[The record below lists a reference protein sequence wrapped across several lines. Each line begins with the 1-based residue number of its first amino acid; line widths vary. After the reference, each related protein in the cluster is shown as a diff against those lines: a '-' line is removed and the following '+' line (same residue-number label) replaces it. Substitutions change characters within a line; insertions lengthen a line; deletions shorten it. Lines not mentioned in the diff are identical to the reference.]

1 MTSQKPTQHADIKRG
16 DAKQAP
22 KTKCRISAL
31 AIVSLLLGI
40 LILFPRYTALFG
52 FAAVITG
59 VAAQR
64 LIARSPG
71 KLRGHRLATA
81 GIVLGV
87 IGMVF
92 FFAIESLQV
101 RLIRKLPRA
110 WVRPVASFTGMGMAV
125 FGSFRGR
132 LAWVKSDFR
141 TIAMALEAYYQEHN
155 SYPAWAKGEG
165 GANSFAEPYSGAYH
179 IHTFR
184 IWKNENEVGTFYTLT
199 TPLAY
204 MTQYLSDPWAD
215 TRGVTYG
222 YYADENGWILYSW
235 GPDTDENEIEDPG
248 DLESDVEQV
257 YRSSIS
263 QPSLTLIAGSS
274 SSSHEA
280 YTYDPTNGIISAGD
294 IWRVRQ

>member
-1 MTSQKPTQHADIKRG
+1 MTIQKPTSDPGTRPG

-22 KTKCRISAL
+22 KTKSRISRL

-40 LILFPRYTALFG
+40 LILFPRYGPLFG
-52 FAAVITG
+52 FAAAITG
-59 VAAQR
+59 IAAQR
-64 LIARSPG
+64 LIARSPS

-87 IGMVF
+87 IGLVF
-92 FFAIESLQV
+92 FPVIENLQV

-110 WVRPVASFTGMGMAV
+110 WVRPVTNFAGMGMAV

-132 LAWVKSDFR
+132 LYSVREDFHA
-141 TIAMALEAYYQEHN
+141 IARALDAYYADHH
-155 SYPAWAKGEG
+155 SYPAWAKGESG
-165 GANSFAEPYSGAYH
+165 ENSFAGPNSGAYH

-184 IWKNENEVGTFYTLT
+184 IWKNENEVGAFYTLT
-199 TPLAY
+199 TPVP
-204 MTQYLSDPWAD
+204 YLTNYFSDPWAD
-215 TRGVTYG
+215 TRGVAYG
-222 YYADENGWILYSW
+222 YYADEHGWILYSF
-235 GPDTDENEIEDPG
+235 GPDTDENDMG
-248 DLESDVEQV
+248 FSDLEPDIEQV

-280 YTYDPTNGIISAGD
+280 YTYDPTNGTISPGD